1 MMDDA
6 LEFEVQAPGDLW
18 RFSVGSPEAH
28 GATWALT
35 CARRTNDVCLSTREH
50 GGGDSKWSF
59 HQSGDWRMQYSR
71 AKAEELGV
79 SRVIRQWDRPSPD
92 GLGYTEMIRILLP
105 TDDIV
110 SGATE
115 LTRLSKV
122 EWIAPAPGGM
132 VTVILICVIAPGAQV
147 PLPSDLTPLRLIA
160 LHDGAIV
167 MVFRAEADIAGYAP
181 LFERCRNDIL
191 SVPAPGG
198 GPWRPSRTD
207 PDARAMVDAVS
218 GDGRHEIWDLWL

>member
-1 MMDDA
+1 MDDA
-6 LEFEVQAPGDLW
+6 MEFDVQPPGDLW

-35 CARRTNDVCLSTREH
+35 CARHTNDVYLSTREH

-59 HQSGDWRMQYSR
+59 HQSGDWRMQYSQ

-79 SRVIRQWDRPSPD
+79 SRVLSQWNRPAADS
-92 GLGYTEMIRILLP
+92 LGYTEMIRILLP
-105 TDDIV
+105 TSDIV
-110 SGATE
+110 PGAKE

-122 EWIAPAPGGM
+122 EWIDPAPAGM
-132 VTVILICVIAPGAQV
+132 MTVILICVIAPGTQV

-160 LHDGAIV
+160 LHDGSIV
-167 MVFRAEADIAGYAP
+167 MVFRADAEIAGYAP
-181 LFERCRNDIL
+181 LFQSSRTDIRRL
-191 SVPAPGG
+191 PAPGG
-198 GPWRPSRTD
+198 GAWRPSRTD
-207 PDARAMVDAVS
+207 PDARGMVDAVS